1 MKDYSNIGFY
11 PAKKG
16 TLYKTIQQ
24 VFNEVVQILLKYTD
38 LDAIYCFGF
47 QSHSLNKQ
55 TVLGDTFYKK
65 EKKWEFSLLLMGKN
79 IPANSTAN
87 LADLV
92 TQQLGGKIKLS
103 LLCYTPKQIALSN
116 NEHRHLFKK
125 IIQSG
130 WLIYGNPHELVKLNL
145 TNLPDLNY
153 KGIIEFTQNR
163 MTIANGF
170 IKNAP
175 LFYDQPL
182 TCAYLVRTAIKQVLL
197 AILYA
202 YIHYHPNQF
211 HIQYL
216 LQLCTNCCNLS
227 ENIFPNT
234 LLELEICKKL
244 FKTYHNDLRFRST
257 DIYSKE
263 DVKLFY
269 QCSLSF
275 KDQVEPLIH
284 KRIFKL
290 KSKAYEKRG

>member
-16 TLYKTIQQ
+16 TLHKTIQQ

-47 QSHSLNKQ
+47 QSLSLNKQ
-55 TVLGDTFYKK
+55 TVLADTFYKK
-65 EKKWEFSLLLMGKN
+65 EKKWEFGLLLIGKN
-79 IPANSTAN
+79 IPVNSTAN
-87 LADLV
+87 LADFV
-92 TQQLGGKIKLS
+92 TQQLEGKIKLS
-103 LLCYTPKQIALSN
+103 LLCYSPKQIALSN
-116 NEHRHLFKK
+116 NEHRHLFKR

-130 WLIYGNPHELVKLNL
+130 WLIYGNPHELIKLNL

-153 KGIIEFTQNR
+153 KGIIEYTQNR
-163 MTIANGF
+163 MTIANGLL
-170 IKNAP
+170 KNAS

-182 TCAYLVRTAIKQVLL
+182 TCAYMVHTTIEQVLL
-197 AILYA
+197 AILYV

-216 LQLCTNCCNLS
+216 LQLCTSCCNLS
-227 ENIFPNT
+227 ENIFSNA
-234 LLELEICKKL
+234 LFELEIFKKL
-244 FKTYHNDLRFRST
+244 FKTNNNDLRFRSI

-269 QCSLSF
+269 QCGLSF
-275 KDQVEPLIH
+275 KDQLEPLLQ

-290 KSKAYEKRG
+290 KSKAYEKQD